1 MLKLKLFGSF
11 SLAVNDR
18 MITHESC
25 HSPRVLRALL
35 YIFANRKRRI
45 PLREF
50 SLFLREGKEYSTKA
64 PYSAGSDSL
73 VKTTLYRVRAL
84 LDPLAELDPALI
96 LHCRDGGIYL
106 DPSLTVDADTD
117 RFLAVAEELAAEALP
132 FGRNDRTLFLYRSLV
147 SLYSGR
153 FLEDFPEEASF
164 FEERERYHTLFTT
177 LSEDCLPLFLAEKA
191 YGELI
196 RITGNALHID
206 PYFESFHFYKIR
218 ATLENGDTQSAMV
231 QYRMAE
237 RLFFEKFRI
246 NPSERLRRLRNVMLT
261 DGAADSA
268 YAALSTLA
276 AVPPCGTLSWEAFS
290 YLLREK
296 GAKDCFFTLVTLKNI
311 DGALPFPKELIA
323 CRLNRLQ
330 YAVLS
335 KEESLPESLTARE
348 DLYTLETLPLSALF
362 HKIISETTEG

>member
-11 SLAVNDR
+11 SLGVNDR
-18 MITHESC
+18 KITCESC

-50 SLFLREGKEYSTKA
+50 SLFLREGKEYSAKA

-73 VKTTLYRVRAL
+73 VKTTLYRIRAL

-96 LHCRDGGIYL
+96 LHCQDGGIYL

-117 RFLAVAEELAAEALP
+117 RFLAIAEELSESALASM
-132 FGRNDRTLFLYRSLV
+132 GKDRALFLYRSLV

-153 FLEDFPEEASF
+153 FLEEFPEEASF
-164 FEERERYHTLFTT
+164 FEKRERYHSLFTT
-177 LSEDCLPLFLAEKA
+177 LSEDFLPLLLAEGS
-191 YGELI
+191 YDELI
-196 RITGNALHID
+196 RITGAALHID

-218 ATLENGDTQSAMV
+218 ATLEKGDTQSAMA

-246 NPSERLRRLRNVMLT
+246 NPSERLRRLRDAMLT

-290 YLLREK
+290 YLLRENA
-296 GAKDCFFTLVTLKNI
+296 AKNCFFTLVTLKNA
-311 DGALPFPKELIA
+311 DGALPFPKELIS
-323 CRLNRLQ
+323 CRLSRLQ
-330 YAVLS
+330 YAILS
-335 KEESLPESLTARE
+335 KEETLPESLTARE
-348 DLYTLETLPLSALF
+348 DLYTLETLPLSALL
-362 HKIISETTEG
+362 HKIISKTAEG